1 MRRSLLLLFGTQSVR
16 CVPPA
21 QLQAQDRPVASLNHD
36 PALGSQL
43 TFSDAALNAG
53 SDHHQ
58 VSLFAQAMNQTEMAS
73 SLYDRISNDNKR
85 FSYLCKAP
93 SIRTAC
99 PTLVDRETNSI
110 PDLTIPANARW
121 LFEGPSYMLELFV
134 TLSSAN
140 GGCTAHGDEPILRKA
155 SRAQRPEVCHLPN
168 GARLYHSGS
177 KASTEGII
185 DVETWTHGFFMDYHG
200 SEYDAEHAAAAKEG
214 RAPDAAKMRDAQG
227 RDMCLPQSLSY
238 GCCDV
243 ANGASGHCCATPP
256 REKGFAGYMNCIDEL
271 GHVGTFRAAIG
282 SGVKTTVVVPWHL
295 LKPAEPPSGSFVFT
309 NERAVERD
317 CTTGLH
323 AKGVDSH
330 GFKVW
335 GYSSALKNKKNHD
348 GTPAI
353 SGHQCIVACESPESC
368 HLGSPVWIAHD
379 IVRQATKA

>member
-1 MRRSLLLLFGTQSVR
+1 MRRSLLLMFGTQSVR

-73 SLYDRISNDNKR
+73 SLYDRISNVKR
-85 FSYLCKAP
+85 SYLCKAP

-121 LFEGPSYMLELFV
+121 LFEGPSYMMELFL

-140 GGCTAHGDEPILRKA
+140 GGCTAHGDEPMLRKA
-155 SRAQRPEVCHLPN
+155 SEAQRPEVCHLPN

-214 RAPDAAKMRDAQG
+214 REPDAAKMRDAQG
-227 RDMCLPQSLSY
+227 RDMCLPKTLSY

-243 ANGASGHCCATPP
+243 ANGASGQCCATPP
-256 REKGFAGYMNCIDEL
+256 RETGFAGYMNCIDEL
-271 GHVGTFRAAIG
+271 GHVGTFRAAI
-282 SGVKTTVVVPWHL
+282 GVKTTVVVPWHL

-317 CTTGLH
+317 CTTGLQDE
-323 AKGVDSH
+323 GVDSH
-330 GFKVW
+330 GFHVW
-335 GYSSALKNKKNHD
+335 GYLSVYD
-348 GTPAI
+348 GYTP
-353 SGHQCIVACESPESC
+353 S
-368 HLGSPVWIAHD
+368 IAEA
-379 IVRQATKA
+379 ATATRSRR